1 VVEHLRSLRRT
12 LLNNVRN
19 GGVRKGRVRKGRVR
33 NGGLRD
39 GPARCC
45 AGFFPFK
52 ISGLGHGLADQAGH
66 QSIGAD
72 LAILKSVRF
81 AEEDLQNSR
90 YRLLV
95 INQQD

>member
-1 VVEHLRSLRRT
+1 MVENHRPLMRT
-12 LLNNVRN
+12 LLNNVWKGEVRNGEVRN
-19 GGVRKGRVRKGRVR
+19 GGVRDGR
-33 NGGLRD
+33 
-39 GPARCC
+39 ARRC

-52 ISGLGHGLADQAGH
+52 MSGLGHCLADQAGH

-81 AEEDLQNSR
+81 AEEDLQNTR
-90 YRLLV
+90 YRLFV

>member
-1 VVEHLRSLRRT
+1 MVENHRPLMRT

-19 GGVRKGRVRKGRVR
+19 GEVR
-33 NGGLRD
+33 NGGVRD
-39 GPARCC
+39 GGVRDGRARRC
-45 AGFFPFK
+45 AGFFFPFK
-52 ISGLGHGLADQAGH
+52 MSGLGHRLADQTGH

-81 AEEDLQNSR
+81 AEEYLQNTR
-90 YRLLV
+90 YRLFV